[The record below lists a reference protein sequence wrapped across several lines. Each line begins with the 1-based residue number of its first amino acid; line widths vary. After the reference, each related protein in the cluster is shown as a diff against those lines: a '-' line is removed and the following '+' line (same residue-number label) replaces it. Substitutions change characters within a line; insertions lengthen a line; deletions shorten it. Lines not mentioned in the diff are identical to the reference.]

1 MHDVTKIAYV
11 DNKFSTSFCVKDVT
25 EFKHNHDNVPRQ
37 IS

>member
-11 DNKFSTSFCVKDVT
+11 DNKFSTSFRVKDVT